1 MASVGPLSVAVV
13 FIILGL
19 LSRRLGR
26 VTRSEPYYIGFFVA
40 AILCAVSV
48 FMQLALSLEPGVDVT
63 LNLSH
68 RLDVFV
74 FLVLLPALAVSI
86 AAYVSWHYWS
96 WLLAERA

>member
-1 MASVGPLSVAVV
+1 VV
-13 FIILGL
+13 FILLGL

-26 VTRSEPYYIGFFVA
+26 VTRSQPYYIGFFVA
-40 AILCAVSV
+40 ALLYGISV
-48 FMQLALSLEPGVDVT
+48 FVQLALNLEPGVDSA
-63 LNLSH
+63 LKLSH
-68 RLDVFV
+68 RPDVLI

>member
-1 MASVGPLSVAVV
+1 MAVLGPLALAIV
-13 FIILGL
+13 FIIMGL

-26 VTRSEPYYIGFFVA
+26 VTRSQPYYIGYFVA
-40 AILCAVSV
+40 AALVAVSV
-48 FMQLALSLEPGVDVT
+48 FVLLMLNVEPGIDKPVD
-63 LNLSH
+63 LS
-68 RLDVFV
+68 RRAEVFV